1 MWDELREFWVMKYL
15 TACLVVSSILMMG
28 CGSKESSKLEEKKK
42 QEDIKQESE
51 TRNDKRERE
60 KERKKRP

>member
-28 CGSKESSKLEEKKK
+28 CGSKESSKLEEKQKATPNK
-42 QEDIKQESE
+42 ASIAKTNTEPINKTLAE
-51 TRNDKRERE
+51 
-60 KERKKRP
+60 